1 MVSTYLK
8 EMLVK
13 LGTMSDSFGVKN
25 IFIQK
30 KNEIFWNTTNL
41 NPPAKQYLYNVYT
54 QRTYIIIYTCHIW
67 QLPTNLGMTTP
78 HNHNQGV
85 SRRHRSRARRS
96 SKPIRSNHSWRSC
109 AYETARW
116 SGGVCSFIIHVAGE
130 SRKYMYMIY
139 STCVCV
145 YMDVY
150 VYAHLSYSIYVV
162 HMCSLYVYVYIYITY
177 SKIWPRFQH
186 YDTPKAKG
194 A

>member
-13 LGTMSDSFGVKN
+13 LETMSDSFRVKKSLFKKTWN
-25 IFIQK
+25 LLKHHQLESSSKTIFIH
-30 KNEIFWNTTNL
+30 
-41 NPPAKQYLYNVYT
+41 VYT
-54 QRTYIIIYTCHIW
+54 QRTYIFMYIW

-78 HNHNQGV
+78 HNLNQGM

-109 AYETARW
+109 AFETASR

-139 STCVCV
+139 STCVC
-145 YMDVY
+145 
-150 VYAHLSYSIYVV
+150 IYG
-162 HMCSLYVYVYIYITY
+162 CICICTS
-177 SKIWPRFQH
+177 
-186 YDTPKAKG
+186 
-194 A
+194 